1 MLLRQLVDYAERLER
16 EDGKSVLPSGYQK
29 VGIRWIINLDREGRM
44 LGAPSQTTNGLE
56 GKQERPK
63 QFMAPYLVRSSG
75 IKAKLLADNAEYV
88 LGKGRT
94 VSAAKKAEHTQK
106 VQRYHQAFLD
116 AVQQCANTT
125 HLPEVEAVAHFF
137 ETVNV
142 ESLELPEETNL
153 QRDIFTFS
161 VEGVLPIDLP
171 EVRSYWTKAC
181 RRTKA
186 GKQGA
191 TLEAEC
197 LISGEYGPV
206 MEREPVKI
214 KGGFIPGGK
223 TSGMNIISAN
233 RNAFESYGLS
243 HSQVAPVKVEYAE
256 KYANALNRLLK
267 DDHTHLRVGPIVYVF
282 WTKEGTIPPVVEAI
296 ARPDIQ
302 NPMLAAL
309 FLGQPIDLS
318 PSDRPEQVKKEFTSP
333 WAGRQFETIRNDAF
347 YAVSLSASGSRVV
360 VRDHLTTTV
369 EQVKERLQ
377 AYYAA
382 QSMVSGKAS
391 SPLGIRELARSMY
404 RRPKRGQGPD
414 ANIEGNAPCKLLRFA
429 LQGTPLPFAFL
440 QQIVRRNRA
449 ERKVTYPRAAL
460 TKMVLIS
467 RGKEMTDMEK
477 LRTERSEVAYHLGR
491 LLAALENIQKAA
503 QPGINA
509 SIVDRF
515 YGSASTTPAW
525 VFGRLLNGAQ
535 NNLGKLRNSR
545 PGIYVAS
552 EKRLQ
557 EIMGH
562 IQDFP
567 PVLKVEDQAL
577 FGLGY
582 YHEKAHH
589 WEQIKER
596 AEDKKKSAEQ
606 HQNESPA
613 N

>member
-1 MLLRQLVDYAERLER
+1 MLLRELVDYAERLDR
-16 EDGKSVLPSGYQK
+16 EDNTTVLPSGYQK
-29 VGIRWIINLDREGRM
+29 VGIRWIINLDRDGKIM
-44 LGAPSQTTNGLE
+44 GKLTPTTNGLE
-56 GKQERPK
+56 GKREGPK
-63 QFMAPYLVRSSG
+63 LFLAPQLVRAAG

-88 LGKGRT
+88 LGRERE
-94 VSAAKKAEHTQK
+94 VPPDRK
-106 VQRYHQAFLD
+106 VQYHKKVRQRHESFIK
-116 AVQQCANTT
+116 AVRECANAI
-125 HLPEVEAVAHFF
+125 HIPEVEAVAHFL
-137 ETVNV
+137 ETSDLASV
-142 ESLELPEETNL
+142 EFPNEIDLR
-153 QRDIFTFS
+153 RDIFTFS
-161 VEGVLPIDLP
+161 IDGVLPIDLP
-171 EVRSYWTKAC
+171 EVRSYWGNTYCKS
-181 RRTKA
+181 TD
-186 GKQGA
+186 GKQEDV
-191 TLEAEC
+191 LETEC

-214 KGGFIPGGK
+214 KGIPGGQ
-223 TSGMNIISAN
+223 TSGTNLISAN
-233 RNAFESYGLS
+233 QRAFESYGLS
-243 HSQVAPVKVEYAE
+243 HSQVAPVRVEYAE

-267 DDHTHLRVGPIVYVF
+267 DYQTHLRIGPVVYVF
-282 WTKEGTIPPVVEAI
+282 WAKDAPPPPVVESLTK
-296 ARPDIQ
+296 PDAQ
-302 NPMLAAL
+302 NPLLASL
-309 FLGQPIDLS
+309 FAGHTIDLAI
-318 PSDRPEQVKKEFTSP
+318 SDRPEQVKKGLLSP
-333 WAGRQFETIRNDAF
+333 WAGREFEAIRANTF
-347 YAVSLSASGSRVV
+347 YAVSLSASGGRVV
-360 VRDHLTTTV
+360 VRNHLTTTV
-369 EQVKERLQ
+369 GDAREKLR
-377 AYYAA
+377 AYFKA
-382 QSMVSGKAS
+382 QEMVASGGGIS
-391 SPLGIRELARSMY
+391 NPLGIYALAGSLY
-404 RRPKRGQGPD
+404 RD
-414 ANIEGNAPCKLLRFA
+414 ANKEMSPTVPVSLLEFA
-429 LQGTPLPFAFL
+429 LRGDSLPFAFL

-467 RGKEMTDMEK
+467 RGKEMIGMEK
-477 LRTERSEVAYHLGR
+477 LRTERPEVAYHLGR

-515 YGSASTTPAW
+515 YGSASATPAW

-589 WEQIKER
+589 WEQIKEH
-596 AEDKKKSAEQ
+596 AEDKKKPVEQ
-606 HQNESPA
+606 SQDENPA

>member
-1 MLLRQLVDYAERLER
+1 MLLRELVDYAERLDR
-16 EDGKSVLPSGYQK
+16 EDNTTVLPSGYQK
-29 VGIRWIINLDREGRM
+29 VGIRWVINLNHEGRM
-44 LGAPSQTTNGLE
+44 VGEPTQTTNGLE
-56 GKQERPK
+56 GKQERAK
-63 QFMAPYLVRSSG
+63 QFLAPQLVRTVA

-88 LGKGRT
+88 LGKEREGSPIAKVLQRHDAFVKT
-94 VSAAKKAEHTQK
+94 VQE
-106 VQRYHQAFLD
+106 
-116 AVQQCANTT
+116 CANAT
-125 HLPEVEAVAHFF
+125 HLPEVKSVARFL
-137 ETVNV
+137 ETVNL
-142 ESLELPEETNL
+142 ELLELPSGIDPA
-153 QRDIFTFS
+153 RDIFTFS

-171 EVRSYWTKAC
+171 EVRSYWAKAC
-181 RRTKA
+181 QKINDN
-186 GKQGA
+186 KQEA
-191 TLEAEC
+191 ILEAEC

-214 KGGFIPGGK
+214 KGIPGGQ
-223 TSGMNIISAN
+223 TSGTNLISAN
-233 RNAFESYGLS
+233 KRAFESYGLS
-243 HSQVAPVKVEYAE
+243 ASQVAPVKVEYAE
-256 KYANALNRLLK
+256 KYANALNHLLK
-267 DDHTHLRVGPIVYVF
+267 SDYTHLRIGPVVYVF
-282 WTKEGTIPPVVEAI
+282 WAEDAPPLPVVDSLAK
-296 ARPDIQ
+296 PDTE
-302 NPMLAAL
+302 NLLLADL
-309 FLGQPIDLS
+309 FSGQTIDLAI
-318 PSDRPEQVKKEFTSP
+318 SDRPEQVKKGLLSP
-333 WAGRQFETIRNDAF
+333 WAGREFENIRANAF
-347 YAVSLSASGSRVV
+347 YAVSLSASGGRVV

-369 EQVKERLQ
+369 GDAREKLR
-377 AYYAA
+377 AYFKA
-382 QSMVSGKAS
+382 QQMVAS
-391 SPLGIRELARSMY
+391 SGGIGNPLGIYALAGSLY
-404 RRPKRGQGPD
+404 RD
-414 ANIEGNAPCKLLRFA
+414 ANKEMSPTIPVSLLEFA

-449 ERKVTYPRAAL
+449 ERRVTYPRAAL

-477 LRTERSEVAYHLGR
+477 LRAERPEVAYHLGR

-545 PGIYVAS
+545 PGIYIAS

-567 PVLKVEDQAL
+567 PVLKVENQAL

-596 AEDKKKSAEQ
+596 AEDKKQSAEQ
-606 HQNESPA
+606 HQNENPA

>member
-1 MLLRQLVDYAERLER
+1 MLLRELVDYAERLDR
-16 EDGKSVLPSGYQK
+16 EDNASVLPSGYQK
-29 VGIRWIINLDREGRM
+29 VGIRWIINLDRAGKIM
-44 LGAPSQTTNGLE
+44 GKLTQTTNGLE
-56 GKQERPK
+56 GKREGPK
-63 QFMAPYLVRSSG
+63 LFLAPQLVRAAG
-75 IKAKLLADNAEYV
+75 IKAKLLADNGEYV
-88 LGKGRT
+88 LSKERKD
-94 VSAAKKAEHTQK
+94 SPAKK
-106 VQRYHQAFLD
+106 VIQRHESFVKAVRECAD
-116 AVQQCANTT
+116 AT
-125 HLPEVEAVAHFF
+125 HLPEVEAVARFL
-137 ETVNV
+137 ETLDLA
-142 ESLELPEETNL
+142 SLELPEEVDL

-171 EVRSYWTKAC
+171 EIRSYWGNTYRKS
-181 RRTKA
+181 TD
-186 GKQGA
+186 GKQEDV
-191 TLEAEC
+191 LETEC

-214 KGGFIPGGK
+214 KGIPGGQ
-223 TSGMNIISAN
+223 TSGTNLISAN
-233 RNAFESYGLS
+233 KHAFESYGLS

-256 KYANALNRLLK
+256 KYANALNHLLK
-267 DDHTHLRVGPIVYVF
+267 SDYTHLRIGPVVYVF
-282 WTKEGTIPPVVEAI
+282 WAKDAPPPPVVESLTK
-296 ARPDIQ
+296 PDAQ
-302 NPMLAAL
+302 NPLLASL
-309 FLGQPIDLS
+309 FSGQTIDLAI
-318 PSDRPEQVKKEFTSP
+318 SDRPEQVKKGLLSP
-333 WAGRQFETIRNDAF
+333 WVGREFETVRANAF
-347 YAVSLSASGSRVV
+347 YAVSLSASGGRVV

-369 EQVKERLQ
+369 GDACEKLR
-377 AYYAA
+377 AYFKA
-382 QSMVSGKAS
+382 QQMVAS
-391 SPLGIRELARSMY
+391 SGGIGNPLGIYAFAGSLY
-404 RRPKRGQGPD
+404 RD
-414 ANIEGNAPCKLLRFA
+414 ANKEMSPTVPVSLLEFA
-429 LQGTPLPFAFL
+429 LRGDSLPFVFL
-440 QQIVRRNRA
+440 QQMVRRNRA
-449 ERKVTYPRAAL
+449 ERKATYPRAAL

-491 LLAALENIQKAA
+491 LLATLENIQKAA

-589 WEQIKER
+589 WEQIKEH
-596 AEDKKKSAEQ
+596 AEDKKKSVEQ
-606 HQNESPA
+606 SQNESLA

>member
-1 MLLRQLVDYAERLER
+1 MLLRELVEYAERIER
-16 EDGKSVLPSGYQK
+16 EDNNNVLPSGYQE
-29 VGIRWIINLDREGRM
+29 VGIRWIINLDREGRIM
-44 LGAPSQTTNGLE
+44 GEFTQTTNGLE
-56 GKQERPK
+56 GKREGPK
-63 QFMAPYLVRSSG
+63 LFLAPQLVRASS

-88 LGKGRT
+88 LGKEREDSPAEK
-94 VSAAKKAEHTQK
+94 VLQRHESFVKAMRE
-106 VQRYHQAFLD
+106 
-116 AVQQCANTT
+116 CANAT
-125 HLPEVEAVAHFF
+125 HLPKVEAVVHFL
-137 ETVNV
+137 ETVDLDL
-142 ESLELPEETNL
+142 LELPEDIDL

-161 VEGVLPIDLP
+161 VDGVLPIDLP
-171 EVRSYWTKAC
+171 EVRSYWAKTC
-181 RRTKA
+181 RKTND
-186 GKQGA
+186 GKQQA
-191 TLEAEC
+191 ILEAEC

-214 KGGFIPGGK
+214 KGIPGGQ
-223 TSGMNIISAN
+223 TSGTNLISAN
-233 RNAFESYGLS
+233 QDAFESYGLS
-243 HSQVAPVKVEYAE
+243 ASQVAPVKVEYAE

-267 DDHTHLRVGPIVYVF
+267 DAYTHLRIGPVVYVF
-282 WTKEGTIPPVVEAI
+282 WTKDAPPPPVLESLTK
-296 ARPDIQ
+296 PDLQ
-302 NPMLAAL
+302 NPLLAAL
-309 FLGQPIDLS
+309 FSGQTVDLAI
-318 PSDRPEQVKKEFTSP
+318 SDRPEQVKRGLLSP
-333 WAGRQFETIRNDAF
+333 WAGREFETIRTNAF
-347 YAVSLSASGSRVV
+347 YTVSLSASGGRVV

-369 EQVKERLQ
+369 EEAREKLRAYFQ
-377 AYYAA
+377 AE
-382 QSMVSGKAS
+382 QMVDSKSGIGN
-391 SPLGIRELARSMY
+391 PLGIYALAAGLY
-404 RRPKRGQGPD
+404 RD
-414 ANIEGNAPCKLLRFA
+414 ANKEMSPTVPVSLLEFA

-449 ERKVTYPRAAL
+449 ERKVTHPRAVL

-467 RGKEMTDMEK
+467 RGKEMIGMEK
-477 LRTERSEVAYHLGR
+477 LRTERPEVAYHLGR
-491 LLAALENIQKAA
+491 LLASLENIQEAA

-525 VFGRLLNGAQ
+525 VFGRLLNGAH

-557 EIMGH
+557 EIMSH

-596 AEDKKKSAEQ
+596 AEDKKKSVEQ
-606 HQNESPA
+606 SQNENPESQGGKTWIST
-613 N
+613 